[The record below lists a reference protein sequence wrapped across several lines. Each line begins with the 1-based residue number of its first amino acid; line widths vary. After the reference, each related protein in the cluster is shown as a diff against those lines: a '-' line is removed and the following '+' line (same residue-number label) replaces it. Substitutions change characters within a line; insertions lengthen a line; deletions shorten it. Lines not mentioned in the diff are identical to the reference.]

1 MSATYPYPYSS
12 TALMSL
18 MGSIQATVY
27 AICIEKDWSAWKL
40 GWNIRLLTT
49 IYAVNLF
56 IYICTCII
64 YYQSKYVNTVIL
76 SI

>member
-56 IYICTCII
+56 IYICII
-64 YYQSKYVNTVIL
+64 YHRTKSMNTVIS